1 MEQRGKELDNWD
13 ALVKKAIDSLQTPSI
28 LKKMGQRCPQGNR
41 PTHTTM
47 TMFQASESRDS

>member
-28 LKKMGQRCPQGNR
+28 LRDMGQRCPPGNHS
-41 PTHTTM
+41 TYITVAI
-47 TMFQASESRDS
+47 FQTSATQDS